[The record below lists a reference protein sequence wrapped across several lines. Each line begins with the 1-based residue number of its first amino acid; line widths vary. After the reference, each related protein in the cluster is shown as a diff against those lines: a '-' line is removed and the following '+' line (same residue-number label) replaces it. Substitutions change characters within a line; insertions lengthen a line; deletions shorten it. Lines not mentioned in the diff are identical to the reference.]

1 MSDPFGECRMK
12 KIFDECRLMMAT
24 VFGAGRAFAAAIAV
38 ALVTSVHPVAAQD
51 APLDGARC
59 AILGPMAVSSWF
71 GVLEAAG
78 SGDRDMNRDAVTT
91 LEAVVSLYGAIG
103 CPVPALEAALDC
115 ISRKAMDGDMQGG
128 PSAVAQSCMSDAGLP
143 AP

>member
-1 MSDPFGECRMK
+1 VKHILNALKPTLIMK
-12 KIFDECRLMMAT
+12 RSGQIL
-24 VFGAGRAFAAAIAV
+24 AV
-38 ALVTSVHPVAAQD
+38 AISSVLITSAHPATAQD

-78 SGDRDMNRDAVTT
+78 SGDREKNRDAVTT

-103 CPVPALEAALDC
+103 CPVPALEATLDC
-115 ISRKAMDGDMQGG
+115 ISRKAIDGDMQGG
-128 PSAVAQSCMSDAGLP
+128 PSSVAQSCMSEAGLT